1 MPRTVVVLS
10 GPVGSGKT
18 TLAERLA
25 ERYDLVHFKTHDFLT
40 ELQPGVEQERRT
52 LQEFGEKLDR
62 QTGGDWVRDRL
73 QKAIQSRQ
81 LPDDVTIIL
90 DSVRIPGQVES
101 LRAAYGRSVLHI
113 HLTAPD
119 RVLESRY
126 RSRESPNLREL
137 SSYAEVRANA
147 TESRVE
153 QLEGIADVVMDTN
166 RNTVLDVVTRAAC
179 HIGLYGRDCPRLVDV
194 LVGGQYGSEGK
205 GQIAA
210 YLSSEYDFLVRVGGP
225 NAGHTVYQEPSPYTF
240 HHLPS
245 GTLGSPA
252 HLILGPGAVI
262 YPPTLLKEIA
272 DCHVDCN
279 RLSIDPQAMIITD
292 EDMKKEKAL
301 RDTIA
306 STQKGVGCA
315 TARKIIGRSDKDTCL
330 ARDIPDFNPFVRETC
345 PILEEAFREH
355 RHVLLE
361 GTQGTGL
368 SIHHGAYPYVTS
380 RDTTVAGC
388 LAEAGIS
395 PSRVRRVIMVC
406 RTYPI
411 RVQSPGGGKTSG
423 PLYQQ
428 ISWKEIHRRSG
439 IPYDKLLR
447 CERTSTT
454 NRRRRVGEFDWVLL
468 RKAASLNAPTD
479 VALTFVDYLTIE
491 NRNARRFEQLNE
503 ETIRFI
509 EEVERVAA
517 APVSLISTRF
527 HSRSII
533 DRRNWQ
539 GISRAADNREENAA
553 NIRREP
559 DQRG

>member
-1 MPRTVVVLS
+1 MPI
-10 GPVGSGKT
+10 
-18 TLAERLA
+18 
-25 ERYDLVHFKTHDFLT
+25 F
-40 ELQPGVEQERRT
+40 
-52 LQEFGEKLDR
+52 
-62 QTGGDWVRDRL
+62 
-73 QKAIQSRQ
+73 
-81 LPDDVTIIL
+81 
-90 DSVRIPGQVES
+90 
-101 LRAAYGRSVLHI
+101 
-113 HLTAPD
+113 
-119 RVLESRY
+119 
-126 RSRESPNLREL
+126 REL
-137 SSYAEVRANA
+137 SSYAAVRANA

-153 QLEGIADVVMDTN
+153 QLQDIADVVMDTN

-245 GTLGSPA
+245 GTVDSPA

-272 DCHVDCN
+272 DCHVDYN
-279 RLSIDPQAMIITD
+279 RLSIDPQAMIITE
-292 EDMKKEKAL
+292 EDMKKEESL
-301 RDTIA
+301 RETIG
-306 STQKGVGCA
+306 STQKGVGWA
-315 TARKIIGRSDKDTCL
+315 TARKITERLPEKTYL
-330 ARDIPDFNPFVRETC
+330 AHNVTDLKPFVRETC
-345 PILEEAFREH
+345 PILEEAFRDH
-355 RHVLLE
+355 CHVLLE

-368 SIHHGAYPYVTS
+368 SIHHGTYPYVTS

-406 RTYPI
+406 RAYPI
-411 RVQSPGGGKTSG
+411 RVESPGSGKTSG
-423 PLYQQ
+423 PLSQE
-428 ISWKEIHRRSG
+428 ITWKEIHQRSG
-439 IPYDKLLR
+439 IPYDELLR

-454 NRRRRVGEFDWVLL
+454 NRSRRVGEFDWVLL

-527 HSRSII
+527 HSRSIV

-539 GISRAADNREENAA
+539 GISRAAGNREQNAA
-553 NIRREP
+553 DIRREP

>member
-1 MPRTVVVLS
+1 VLS

-18 TLAERLA
+18 TLAEQLA
-25 ERYDLVHFKTHDFLT
+25 ERYDLVHIFKTHRFLT
-40 ELQPGVEQERRT
+40 ERQPGVEQERRT
-52 LQEFGEKLDR
+52 LQELGEKLDR
-62 QTGGDWVRDRL
+62 QTRGGWVRDGL
-73 QKAIQSRQ
+73 QGAIKSQQ
-81 LPDDVTIIL
+81 LRNDAIVIL

-113 HLTAPD
+113 HLTAPED
-119 RVLESRY
+119 VLEGRYKSRK
-126 RSRESPNLREL
+126 SPHLREL

-147 TESRVE
+147 TERRVE
-153 QLEGIADVVMDTN
+153 ELQRIADVVM
-166 RNTVLDVVTRAAC
+166 NTKLNTIMDVVTRAAC

-205 GQIAA
+205 GQVAS
-210 YLSSEYDFLVRVGGP
+210 YLSPEYDILVRVGGP
-225 NAGHTVYQEPSPYTF
+225 NAGHTVYQDPSPYTF

-245 GTLGSPA
+245 GTLDSPA
-252 HLILGPGAVI
+252 RLILGPGAVI

-272 DCHVDCN
+272 DCHVDCK

-292 EDMKKEKAL
+292 EDIKREKPL
-301 RDTIA
+301 GDTIA
-306 STQKGVGCA
+306 STQKGVGWA
-315 TARKIIGRSDKDTCL
+315 TARKIIGRSDKNTRL
-330 ARDIPDFNPFVRETC
+330 ARDIPDLRPFVRETC
-345 PILEEAFREH
+345 PVLEEAFRQH

-395 PSRVRRVIMVC
+395 PSRVRRVVMVC

-411 RVQSPGGGKTSG
+411 RVQSPGGGRTSG

-439 IPYDKLLR
+439 IPYAELR
-447 CERTSTT
+447 TSERTSTT

-479 VALTFVDYLTIE
+479 IALTFVDYFTIK
-491 NRNARRFEQLNE
+491 NRNARRFEQLSV

-527 HSRSII
+527 HSRAII
-533 DRRNWQ
+533 DRRSWQ
-539 GISRAADNREENAA
+539 GILHAADNREENASD
-553 NIRREP
+553 IRREP
-559 DQRG
+559 HQGG

>member
-1 MPRTVVVLS
+1 MVLS

-25 ERYDLVHFKTHDFLT
+25 KRYGLAHFKTHEFLT
-40 ELQPGVEQERRT
+40 ELQPAVEQERRT

-62 QTGGDWVRDRL
+62 QTGGDWVRDGL
-73 QKAIQSRQ
+73 QKAIQSEQ

-90 DSVRIPGQVES
+90 DSVRIPEQVES

-113 HLTAPD
+113 HLTAPED
-119 RVLESRY
+119 VLESRY
-126 RSRESPNLREL
+126 KSRKSPNLREL
-137 SSYAEVRANA
+137 SSYAEVRANV
-147 TESRVE
+147 TEGRVE
-153 QLEGIADVVMDTN
+153 ELQRIADVAMDTN
-166 RNTVLDVVTRAAC
+166 RNTILDVVTRAAC

-205 GQIAA
+205 GQISA

-225 NAGHTVYQEPSPYTF
+225 NAGHTVYEDPSPYKF
-240 HHLPS
+240 CHLPS
-245 GTLGSPA
+245 GTRANSSA
-252 HLILGPGAVI
+252 RLILGAGAVI

-272 DCHVDCN
+272 DCDVDCN

-292 EDMKKEKAL
+292 RDMQREKPL
-301 RDTIA
+301 RDAIA
-306 STQKGVGCA
+306 STQKGVGWA
-315 TARKIIGRSDKDTCL
+315 TARKITQRSPENKCL
-330 ARDIPDFNPFVRETC
+330 ARNEPDLKPFVRETC

-395 PSRVRRVIMVC
+395 PSRVRRVVMVC

-411 RVQSPGGGKTSG
+411 RVQSPGGGRTSG
-423 PLYQQ
+423 PLYQP
-428 ISWKEIHRRSG
+428 ITWKEIHRRSG
-439 IPYDKLLR
+439 IPYKELLR
-447 CERTSTT
+447 RERTT
-454 NRRRRVGEFDWVLL
+454 NTDRRRRVGEFDWVLL

-479 VALTFVDYLTIE
+479 IALTFVDYFTIE
-491 NRNARRFEQLNE
+491 NRDARRVVQLSE

-517 APVSLISTRF
+517 APVSLISARF
-527 HSRSII
+527 HSRAII

-539 GISRAADNREENAA
+539 GIARAAGNREENAA
-553 NIRREP
+553 DIHREP
-559 DQRG
+559 DRRG